1 MLACL
6 AWQAWNLVTFRHVWL
21 CVENRLVWQPQKCW
35 NVFQL
40 RQTLSRQVQY
50 LVSLWF
56 FVQVHFS
63 RQGQWLERCGVIF
76 FSLSALARLRKV
88 RCRAGFWANLG
99 WSCKGVGSTLHTLHH
114 SSHSTLWTSPPTPA
128 HTPHP
133 TVYKF
138 TMIQKQRKVIEDCF
152 NKLFFKVLYVICV
165 RVRTT
170 QDMEIWHIW
179 YQNNWL
185 RLVRSWFRSQPHIT
199 LAAVHQSLLWVNQ
212 LPNGRSM
219 GIKCWWYFCQQELK
233 CYLHG
238 NKINQKL
245 KKIPASSRDETGA
258 ELWRLCHFSLGSLTL
273 TATPNPELPI
283 MREEI
288 LGSD

>member
-1 MLACL
+1 MHVWHGRRGTSWHSDMCDYVSKIVWCDSRKNFETFFNCGKHCRGRCNTWWAYDFSCRF
-6 AWQAWNLVTFRHVWL
+6 TFRDRGNGWNA
-21 CVENRLVWQPQKCW
+21 VEL
-35 NVFQL
+35 
-40 RQTLSRQVQY
+40 
-50 LVSLWF
+50 
-56 FVQVHFS
+56 
-63 RQGQWLERCGVIF
+63 F

-88 RCRAGFWANLG
+88 RCRAGFWVNLG

-133 TVYKF
+133 TIYKF
-138 TMIQKQRKVIEDCF
+138 MMIQKQRKVIEDCF

-170 QDMEIWHIW
+170 QDMETWHIW

-219 GIKCWWYFCQQELK
+219 GIKCLWYFCQQEWN
-233 CYLHG
+233 CYLHRH
-238 NKINQKL
+238 KINQKL
-245 KKIPASSRDETGA
+245 TLPGSQHLPEMKLVLSCGGCVTSVLAP
-258 ELWRLCHFSLGSLTL
+258 WR
-273 TATPNPELPI
+273 
-283 MREEI
+283 
-288 LGSD
+288 